1 MKKIA
6 AKFFPLY
13 LALLIVILLSLN
25 VFAESKGYNFLGFKF
40 YNFDE
45 RNSLTANADD
55 EKSQA
60 NLKIE
65 KANKE
70 VAKTIKEEVGI
81 DVEVKEGI
89 LTYEPEKAISAR
101 NDETAK
107 IIKKANGIGVEVTE
121 GILYIE
127 PEKAKSNNN
136 YKLYEK
142 ELEDNIKPDILFSNY
157 PYEYERSEMK
167 NFSYSKYL
175 FKLNTEFT
183 SHSKAFSHADFY
195 SQDDFY
201 MFTISRGNSDNI
213 PYVLANI
220 YESDIPNHSD
230 NEINSYYII
239 AYNDENTSASQDVY
253 YFINC
258 LPYKNNVK

>member
-40 YNFDE
+40 YNLDE
-45 RNSLTANADD
+45 RNSLIANADD

-60 NLKIE
+60 NIKIE

-142 ELEDNIKPDILFSNY
+142 ELEDNIKPDILFLNY
-157 PYEYERSEMK
+157 PYEYEHSGMK
-167 NFSYSKYL
+167 NFSYSEYL

-213 PYVLANI
+213 PYISADI
-220 YESDIPNHSD
+220 YESDIHNNSD

-239 AYNDENTSASQDVY
+239 SYNDGNTSASQDVY

-258 LPYKNNVK
+258 LP